1 MMPIVTVV
9 FHPNGKP
16 TEKMRLDVEGE
27 SRVVV
32 MNVWRETVI
41 REGYRP
47 EDFTVL
53 GVDGLP
59 NKYQR
64 RIEAEEERR
73 HNS

>member
-1 MMPIVTVV
+1 MKIVTVV

-16 TEKMRLDVEGE
+16 KEKMRLDVEGE

-32 MNVWRETVI
+32 MNVWMATVI
-41 REGYRP
+41 QEGLRP

-53 GVDGLP
+53 GVVGLA
-59 NKYQR
+59 NKYQK

-73 HNS
+73 RNG